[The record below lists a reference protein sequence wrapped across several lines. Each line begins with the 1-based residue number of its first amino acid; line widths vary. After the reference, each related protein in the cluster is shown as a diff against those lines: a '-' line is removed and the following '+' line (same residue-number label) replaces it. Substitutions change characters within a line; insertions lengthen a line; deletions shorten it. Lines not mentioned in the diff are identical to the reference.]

1 MFSQRMP
8 SRMACL
14 SSSQPRL
21 VLALVSRKLEIAAF
35 LRKRFDLAPADAQA
49 AGIHA
54 PGDQQLGERLARGA
68 GEIAVPLAQRLE
80 EIFLLAVEDQHR
92 QRGFVHVKLVD
103 QPLVRLAAEI
113 PEPDFPLDAV
123 AGRHGQLPLRR
134 PRADRRVAGFP
145 VIQRQPLGK
154 PRLARAALADEE
166 DFGVRV
172 LDLVRR
178 ERQGWRGG
186 FRCSRLGDEFRQIPH
201 PDAAALVAG
210 EGAAS
215 DRRSTPRS

>member
-1 MFSQRMP
+1 M
-8 SRMACL
+8 
-14 SSSQPRL
+14 
-21 VLALVSRKLEIAAF
+21 
-35 LRKRFDLAPADAQA
+35 
-49 AGIHA
+49 
-54 PGDQQLGERLARGA
+54 ARGA

-80 EIFLLAVEDQHR
+80 EVFLLAVEDQHR
-92 QRGFVHVKLVD
+92 QRGFVHVELVD

-134 PRADRRVAGFP
+134 PRADRRVAGLP
-145 VIQRQPLGK
+145 VIQSQSLGK

-178 ERQGWRGG
+178 GRQGWHGD
-186 FRCSRLGDEFRQIPH
+186 FRCSRLGDKFRQIPH
-201 PDAAALVAG
+201 PDAASVSPEKA
-210 EGAAS
+210 
-215 DRRSTPRS
+215 RR